1 MGPSATPCCVG
12 FLRVPSSIT
21 SVGDLLWLFCTDCLD
36 LRELRFGG
44 GGDAGVGC
52 SQCTSL
58 CVYHRHCWRENCCE
72 DGCIFGVKL

>member
-44 GGDAGVGC
+44 GGAMRELGVRIVLVCAFIIGIVGARIAVR
-52 SQCTSL
+52 TD
-58 CVYHRHCWRENCCE
+58 VYSE
-72 DGCIFGVKL
+72 